1 MKLLTQKLKKQIPA
15 LYSTESIPL
24 KEKVAVAKY
33 FNPIGA
39 GTWFVIEGEEQE
51 DGDFLC
57 FGLVELMSRELGY
70 FSLKELKSIRL
81 PFGFK
86 IERDT
91 GFVPKKVVNLERE
104 A

>member
-1 MKLLTQKLKKQIPA
+1 MKLIGKKLQKQIPP
-15 LYSTESIPL
+15 LYSTESIPFN
-24 KEKVAVAKY
+24 EKIAVAKY
-33 FNPIGA
+33 YNPIGA
-39 GTWFVIEGEEQE
+39 GTWYVIEGEEQA

-86 IERDT
+86 IELDT
-91 GFVPKKVVNLERE
+91 SFVPDQIMNLERE

>member
-1 MKLLTQKLKKQIPA
+1 MKLLTKTLKKQIPA
-15 LYSTESIPL
+15 LYSTESISFN
-24 KEKVAVAKY
+24 EKIAVAKF

-39 GTWFVIEGEEQE
+39 GTWYIIEGEEQA

-57 FGLVELMSRELGY
+57 FGIVELSNRELGY
-70 FSLKELKSIRL
+70 FSLNELKSIRL

-86 IERDT
+86 IERDIT
-91 GFVPKKVVNLERE
+91 FVPDKILNLRRE